1 MIDKLTKQLINKLIL
16 EFNKEENKQKINEE
30 LFNPVLKIFTNK
42 IYPYISLLFI
52 IYTINLI
59 IIISILVLVII
70 KK

>member
-16 EFNKEENKQKINEE
+16 EFNKEENKQKLNEE

-52 IYTINLI
+52 VYSINLI

>member
-16 EFNKEENKQKINEE
+16 EFNKEENKQKLNEE
-30 LFNPVLKIFTNK
+30 LFNPVLKIFTDK

-52 IYTINLI
+52 VYSINLI

>member
-1 MIDKLTKQLINKLIL
+1 MIDKLTKQLISKLIL
-16 EFNKEENKQKINEE
+16 EFNKEENKQKLNEE
-30 LFNPVLKIFTNK
+30 LFNPVLKIFTDK

-52 IYTINLI
+52 VYSINLI